1 MLVIGSKKIIFCVCW
16 AESVYGGADG
26 IFLSGSP
33 RAGKGTDEAG
43 VANTQGSGW
52 QVLVCFGDT
61 PRTGE
66 EGPMRSKMAAHRC
79 PDVQTQR
86 GRRGSQKW
94 GVVTAGRPGAPR
106 LTPPGPCSR
115 FHVCH

>member
-1 MLVIGSKKIIFCVCW
+1 MAGPRLFW
-16 AESVYGGADG
+16 RHAQDWGG
-26 IFLSGSP
+26 
-33 RAGKGTDEAG
+33 RTDEVKDG
-43 VANTQGSGW
+43 CS
-52 QVLVCFGDT
+52 QV
-61 PRTGE
+61 
-66 EGPMRSKMAAHRC
+66 

-86 GRRGSQKW
+86 GRRGSRKW